1 MKPLPR
7 RSPDGL
13 VTPPIGAWAEE
24 KYQLV
29 LCYASIV
36 AKSMA
41 KKAWKG
47 LVYVDLFAG
56 AGRAQIR
63 NTQQIIDAS
72 PLLVLGI
79 PNGFTKYI
87 FCELNAE
94 NADALRKRAAAIGGS
109 KDVVVIEGNTNA
121 NVDTILSHIPEGTLT
136 FCFVD
141 PFAIGPL
148 QFATIRRLANARRI
162 DFLVLLA
169 TGMDV
174 NRNESRYI
182 REDDQTV
189 SGALGHD
196 DWRARWPQSR
206 IGFGDF
212 VADEFGRS
220 MAALGYHYN
229 GLADTEEI
237 DNGKNAPIYR
247 LAFFSKHPLGDDFW
261 KKCRRSAD
269 PNRRLF

>member
-1 MKPLPR
+1 
-7 RSPDGL
+7 
-13 VTPPIGAWAEE
+13 VGAWAEE

-29 LCYASIV
+29 LCYATIV
-36 AKSMA
+36 AKSMS
-41 KKAWKG
+41 KKPWQG
-47 LVYVDLFAG
+47 LVYLDLFAG
-56 AGRAQIR
+56 AGRARIAG
-63 NTQQIIDAS
+63 TQQIIPAS

-79 PNGFTKYI
+79 QNGFGTHI
-87 FCELNAE
+87 FCELDQANA
-94 NADALRKRAAAIGGS
+94 NALRTRTAAAAAGRR
-109 KDVVVIEGNTNA
+109 VVVVEGDTNA
-121 NVDTILSHIPEGTLT
+121 NVDTILSHIPERSLT

-141 PFAIGPL
+141 PFAIAPL
-148 QFATIRRLANARRI
+148 QFTTIRRLADARRM

-174 NRNESRYI
+174 TRNERLYT
-182 REDDQTV
+182 RPEDRRV
-189 SGALGHD
+189 SEAVGHD
-196 DWRARWPQSR
+196 NWRARWPQLR
-206 IGFGDF
+206 MGFGDF

-220 MAALGYHYN
+220 MATLGYHYS

-247 LAFFSKHPLGDDFW
+247 LAFFSRHPLGDDFW

>member
-1 MKPLPR
+1 MKPLQR
-7 RSPDGL
+7 LSPDGL
-13 VTPPIGAWAEE
+13 VTPEVGAWAEE

-29 LCYASIV
+29 LCYATIV

-41 KKAWKG
+41 KKPWKG
-47 LVYVDLFAG
+47 LIYLDLFAG
-56 AGRAQIR
+56 AGRARIR
-63 NTQQIIDAS
+63 HTQQIIDSS

-79 PNGFTKYI
+79 PNGFTRYI
-87 FCELNAE
+87 FCELSAE
-94 NADALRKRAAAIGGS
+94 NADALRRRSSAAAPK
-109 KDVVVIEGNTNA
+109 KDVVVIEGDTNG
-121 NVDTILSHIPEGTLT
+121 NVETILSHIPEGTLT

-148 QFATIRRLANARRI
+148 RFATIRRLANARRV

-174 NRNESRYI
+174 TRNEPRYT
-182 REDDQTV
+182 REDDDTV
-189 SGALGHD
+189 SVAVGHD
-196 DWRARWPQSR
+196 EWRTRWPQPR
-206 IGFGDF
+206 VGFGDF

-220 MAALGYHYN
+220 MATLGYHYN

-247 LAFFSKHPLGDDFW
+247 LAFFSRHPLGDDFW